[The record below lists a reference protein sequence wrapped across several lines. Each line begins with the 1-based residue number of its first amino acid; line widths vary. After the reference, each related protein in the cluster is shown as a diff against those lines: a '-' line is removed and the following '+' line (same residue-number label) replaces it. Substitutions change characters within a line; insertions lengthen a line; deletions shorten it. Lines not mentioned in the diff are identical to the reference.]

1 MCIPFSTWLVIILV
15 HTGAIWDLS
24 PFRLALY
31 GLYLWKLGLQW
42 TQKLVMCPARP
53 FMGLDHFD
61 PYWYPENII
70 RPYEGLLRLALQLLF
85 CEGFFIKFSSLEQP
99 LLELAP
105 CRQTLSDLVS
115 AHLQYF
121 LFIIPCS
128 PTVFPFYH
136 PIVFPIWSLLNH
148 IKPGIMVD
156 IEVSWNGVPPNHPW
170 FFICFSILNHPF
182 LGTPMTLE
190 TSISGGYPLV
200 NVYIAIENGPSR
212 NSWFTY
218 S

>member
-105 CRQTLSDLVS
+105 SPNSFRSS
-115 AHLQYF
+115 F
-121 LFIIPCS
+121 CS

-136 PIVFPIWSLLNH
+136 SMLTYSISLLSSHCFPNM
-148 IKPGIMVD
+148 IPTKPYKTRHHGWYWGFLEWGTPKSSMVFYLLFHFK
-156 IEVSWNGVPPNHPW
+156 P
-170 FFICFSILNHPF
+170 SIL
-182 LGTPMTLE
+182 
-190 TSISGGYPLV
+190 GYPHDFGNLHIRRV
-200 NVYIAIENGPSR
+200 PSGKR
-212 NSWFTY
+212 LHSYWKWPQ
-218 S
+218 SK